1 MVDEIAPGALVED
14 RDRDCGE
21 HALRDAAEQRSLLGL
36 GLRSAQ
42 VRRLIRV
49 ALAVAGAALLGLA
62 VVAGLFVIFD
72 NDNPVHELL
81 TNDRAEARVDAYLGA
96 IMRGD
101 EYTALALW
109 QLDEKVTR
117 AGVPDRR
124 MAVTGVL
131 ISARPTAYR
140 VLKTEWWTTCCDPH
154 LVDGPR
160 NAGLARIQVA
170 IDGADTYVFDVLTH
184 DTVYWG
190 DAAGNPPHNW
200 TLRDVYRSG
209 DRPLF
214 FLRALNQGGMLAYH
228 EAHDHQA
235 ARSAR
240 RAPPT

>member
-1 MVDEIAPGALVED
+1 MARELYAVPHERYAFECMLRQQGVDVPHRLNIIFETAILASATAAGEDLSARIGGLSAPQGRQENLN
-14 RDRDCGE
+14 
-21 HALRDAAEQRSLLGL
+21 
-36 GLRSAQ
+36 
-42 VRRLIRV
+42 
-49 ALAVAGAALLGLA
+49 
-62 VVAGLFVIFD
+62 IFD

-96 IMRGD
+96 NMRGD

-214 FLRALNQGGMLAYH
+214 FLRALSQGGMLAYH
-228 EAHDHQA
+228 EANDHKA

>member
-1 MVDEIAPGALVED
+1 
-14 RDRDCGE
+14 
-21 HALRDAAEQRSLLGL
+21 
-36 GLRSAQ
+36 
-42 VRRLIRV
+42 
-49 ALAVAGAALLGLA
+49 
-62 VVAGLFVIFD
+62 

-81 TNDRAEARVDAYLGA
+81 TNDRAEARVDAYVGA

-170 IDGADTYVFDVLTH
+170 IELRYGSSPRRLI
-184 DTVYWG
+184 
-190 DAAGNPPHNW
+190 AAKAGRSGQ
-200 TLRDVYRSG
+200 RDVARKIEQILRVELGASRS
-209 DRPLF
+209 
-214 FLRALNQGGMLAYH
+214 
-228 EAHDHQA
+228 
-235 ARSAR
+235 S
-240 RAPPT
+240 